1 MKVSVDP
8 GMGGRAVDIEEER
21 NASLASTVESADD
34 DTIAGG
40 L

>member
-8 GMGGRAVDIEEER
+8 GTGGRAVDIEER
-21 NASLASTVESADD
+21 NASLAAIVESADD